1 MIEWLENYLS
11 SSKST
16 ILMVTHDRYFL
27 EVVCDTILELADQ
40 TIYRYKGNFSYY
52 LEKKAERQEQTQS
65 TIEKAKNTFRKELD
79 WIRRQPKAR
88 GVKQKARVDAFQDV
102 KKVASQRLDE
112 DELELPVKMERLGS
126 KIVEFHKVSKSYP
139 NRVILND
146 FSYNVQRQERL
157 GIVGNNG
164 AGKTTFFNL
173 LTGLFFPTE
182 GSISYKGRDITRM
195 SPPER
200 VALGLTRSFQLTSTF
215 DSLSVVDNLALAYFR
230 ASRTPT
236 IASLLFTRTRS
247 FHDHPKIRESI
258 ETFDLAAIEHRLVQ
272 SLSLGEKRRLEIA
285 MAVLVDPEVLLLD
298 EPLAGLAESEIKGV
312 LGVLR
317 RQIGRQTILIVEHKI
332 SHIQDFVQRLV
343 VMHDGRVI
351 AEGGYEECLN
361 HPEVRRSYWQIDPAE
376 DAQHA

>member
-1 MIEWLENYLS
+1 
-11 SSKST
+11 
-16 ILMVTHDRYFL
+16 
-27 EVVCDTILELADQ
+27 
-40 TIYRYKGNFSYY
+40 
-52 LEKKAERQEQTQS
+52 
-65 TIEKAKNTFRKELD
+65 
-79 WIRRQPKAR
+79 
-88 GVKQKARVDAFQDV
+88 
-102 KKVASQRLDE
+102 
-112 DELELPVKMERLGS
+112 
-126 KIVEFHKVSKSYP
+126 
-139 NRVILND
+139 
-146 FSYNVQRQERL
+146 
-157 GIVGNNG
+157 
-164 AGKTTFFNL
+164 
-173 LTGLFFPTE
+173 
-182 GSISYKGRDITRM
+182 
-195 SPPER
+195 
-200 VALGLTRSFQLTSTF
+200 
-215 DSLSVVDNLALAYFR
+215 LALAYFR

-236 IASLLFTRTRS
+236 IASLLFPRTRS